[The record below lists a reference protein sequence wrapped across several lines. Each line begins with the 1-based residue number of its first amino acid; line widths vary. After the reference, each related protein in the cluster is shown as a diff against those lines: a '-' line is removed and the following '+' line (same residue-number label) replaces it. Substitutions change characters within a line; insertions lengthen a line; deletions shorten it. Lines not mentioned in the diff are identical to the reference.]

1 MDYLQQALAVLNNDS
16 DFPWYS
22 VENEKLSAVTVL
34 GVLDCAKTL
43 REIKEMMESGED
55 D

>member
-22 VENEKLSAVTVL
+22 VENEKLSAATVL